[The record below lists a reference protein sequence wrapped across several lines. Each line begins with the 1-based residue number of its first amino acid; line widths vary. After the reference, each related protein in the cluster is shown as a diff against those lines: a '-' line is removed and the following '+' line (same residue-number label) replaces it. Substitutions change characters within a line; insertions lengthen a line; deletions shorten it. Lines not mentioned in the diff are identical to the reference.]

1 MLADKSRLVSY
12 IDSINEEEEEG
23 LHIDIGFD
31 EPIELFINQ
40 VSVFKREF
48 QRNK

>member
-1 MLADKSRLVSY
+1 MADKSKLVSY
-12 IDSINEEEEEG
+12 IDSSSEEEED

-31 EPIELFINQ
+31 EPIDLVINQ
-40 VSVFKREF
+40 VSVFKKEF